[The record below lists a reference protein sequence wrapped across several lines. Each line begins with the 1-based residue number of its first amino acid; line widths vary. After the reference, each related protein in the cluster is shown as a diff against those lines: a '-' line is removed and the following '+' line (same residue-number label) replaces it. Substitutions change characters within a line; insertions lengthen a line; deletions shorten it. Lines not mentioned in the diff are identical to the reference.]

1 MNGML
6 HFSQLKPDVLIPY
19 NKNYNNLLPSVVIY
33 VRPQTN
39 LLKYET
45 AILTAV
51 QKFGDV
57 TYLANINGRIFCR
70 DFLVAQHY
78 STEYYFA
85 VYAKKAIAQFPEMID
100 EFEKHFNVSFN
111 DAKIIS
117 AFDAPHFLGITP
129 DELFDIFTDE
139 RDFKLFYGQTIK
151 RINGYYIVNYDL
163 PSIMGCY
170 TPESNIFVVAVQL
183 HSLNLDLHE
192 LNYGLF
198 ESLKNNIATPIIDE
212 HKYTQ
217 HEWKEKVKR
226 TYHISKGHINAIFD
240 MTDFIFV
247 NENEH
252 LKIEE
257 TPFGRYIIEKK
268 IMDAE
273 DLNKLKYFN
282 LAYLKQNDG
291 SKKLLSIKEAAIG
304 MTFDEICDLLAK
316 IDKKTLWRN

>member
-1 MNGML
+1 MNGKL

-19 NKNYNNLLPSVVIY
+19 NRNYNNLLPSVVIY

-45 AILTAV
+45 AILNAV

-85 VYAKKAIAQFPEMID
+85 VYAKKAIAQFPEMVD
-100 EFEKHFNVSFN
+100 EFEEYFNVSFN
-111 DAKIIS
+111 EAQIIS
-117 AFDAPHFLGITP
+117 AFDAPHFLGITQ

-139 RDFKLFYGQTIK
+139 KDFKLFYGQTVK

-163 PSIMGCY
+163 PSIMGRY
-170 TPESNIFVVAVQL
+170 TPESNIFVIAVQL
-183 HSLNLDLHE
+183 HNLDLDLHE
-192 LNYGLF
+192 LNRGLF

-212 HKYTQ
+212 HKYMR
-217 HEWKEKVKR
+217 HEWMEKVKR

-240 MTDFIFV
+240 MTDFVFV

-257 TPFGRYIIEKK
+257 TPFGKYIIDKK
-268 IMDAE
+268 IMDAN
-273 DLNKLKYFN
+273 DLDKLKYFN
-282 LAYLKQNDG
+282 LAYMKQSDG
-291 SKKLLSIKEAAIG
+291 TRKLISIKEVAIG
-304 MTFDEICDLLAK
+304 MTFDEICELLSQ

>member
-1 MNGML
+1 MNEMP

-19 NKNYNNLLPSVVIY
+19 NRNYNNLLPSVVIY
-33 VRPQTN
+33 VRPKTN

-70 DFLVAQHY
+70 DFLVVQHY
-78 STEYYFA
+78 STEYYFT
-85 VYAKKAIAQFPEMID
+85 VYAKKAIAQFPEMVD
-100 EFEKHFNVSFN
+100 EFEKHFQVSFN
-111 DAKIIS
+111 DAEIIS
-117 AFDAPHFLGITP
+117 AFDAPHFLGITQ
-129 DELFDIFTDE
+129 DELFNIFADE
-139 RDFKLFYGQTIK
+139 KDFKSFYGQTVK
-151 RINGYYIVNYDL
+151 RINGYYVVNYDL
-163 PSIMGCY
+163 PSIMRRY
-170 TPESNIFVVAVQL
+170 TPESNIFVIAVQL
-183 HSLNLDLHE
+183 HSSDLDLHE
-192 LNYGLF
+192 LNHGLF

-247 NENEH
+247 GDNEH

-257 TPFGRYIIEKK
+257 TPFGKYIIEKK
-268 IMDAE
+268 IMTAQ
-273 DLNKLKYFN
+273 DLDKLKYFN

-291 SKKLLSIKEAAIG
+291 TKKLISIKEAAIG
-304 MTFDEICDLLAK
+304 MTFDEICDLLTR
-316 IDKKTLWRN
+316 IDKKTLWRH